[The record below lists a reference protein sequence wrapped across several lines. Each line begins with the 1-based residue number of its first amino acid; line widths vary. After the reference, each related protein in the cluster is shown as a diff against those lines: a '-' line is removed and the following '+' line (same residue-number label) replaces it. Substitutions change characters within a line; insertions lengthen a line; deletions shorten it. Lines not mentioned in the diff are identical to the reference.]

1 MSSKQK
7 SQKMQKSQKLQIIQ
21 FKDIVSILLILV
33 ILFMSVSSVFGAVQN
48 AQADETVVA
57 RDLIMFA
64 SLAYADLEKI
74 NGYNITVDSN
84 KNDKPRLNFMTK
96 ITDLS
101 FNEYPMVTD
110 NQLRS
115 IKSSTVLLGIPLS
128 DEKENTY
135 DYLFYG
141 LASVDNEVSDWKL
154 VNYTKYNTT
163 IFKGMAEFTAMTFKR
178 GDDIVIA
185 YRGTDFDDIG
195 DWAQD
200 LFYGLV
206 GYAGQEGV
214 AQDYA
219 RTVAKHFVSQ
229 NPNTRIYVTGH
240 SLGGYL
246 AQIGGAALV
255 EQGSPYRNNVK
266 EISYFNGM
274 GLKFWSNIA
283 KKITSTKLSL
293 LGIKKTQLNQL
304 LSDNSPINLTQNNAM
319 NALKSWKNKGKLIS
333 YHIKGDL
340 ISSLGTH
347 VGTKV
352 GLEPYNLCIE
362 HHDGN
367 QIYSDIL
374 SSGLFTMIKG
384 FLNEDVSKYVKQYR
398 PQHPLKYV
406 WITHE
411 TDSFFGRLPFADGTE
426 PADVT
431 VELNVPKT
439 IKYNKT
445 ADATLII
452 KTKNASLNKASLTT
466 DDFIV
471 NSSKVKINSIQLKSS
486 KTVGDDSEY
495 VYTLKLKGG
504 LVIGNSNITLKSG
517 ALKLTSLL
525 KNRQQTMKKVIN
537 ELSNNILESI
547 NISTKLR

>member
-1 MSSKQK
+1 MSSKPKNQIK
-7 SQKMQKSQKLQIIQ
+7 QKMQIIQ
-21 FKDIVSILLILV
+21 FKDVISILLIFV
-33 ILFMSVSSVFGAVQN
+33 ILFMSVGSVFGTVQD
-48 AQADETVVA
+48 AYADELVTA

-64 SLAYADLEKI
+64 SLAYADLENI
-74 NGYNITVDSN
+74 NDYNIKIDSN
-84 KNDKPRLNFMTK
+84 LNDKPKLNFLTE

-101 FNEYPMVTD
+101 FNEYKMVTD
-110 NQLRS
+110 DQLRS
-115 IKSSTVLLGIPLS
+115 IKSSTVLLGLPLS
-128 DEKENTY
+128 DEEENTY

-141 LASVDNEVSDWKL
+141 LASTNEVSDWKL

-163 IFKGMAEFTAMTFKR
+163 IMKGMAEFTAMTFKR
-178 GDDIVIA
+178 ENDIVIA

-219 RTVAKHFVSQ
+219 RVVAKHYIDED
-229 NPNTRIYVTGH
+229 PNTNIYITGH

-255 EQGSPYRNNVK
+255 EEDSEYRDNVK

-274 GLKFWSNIA
+274 GLKFWSNIG
-283 KKITSTKLSL
+283 KKINTNTQSVF
-293 LGIKKTQLNQL
+293 GIDKNELNQL
-304 LSDNSPINLTQNNAM
+304 ISDNSSINVIQNAAQNS
-319 NALKSWKNKGKLIS
+319 LRSWKDEGKLIC

-352 GLEPYNLCIE
+352 GFEPYNACIE
-362 HHDGN
+362 HHKGN
-367 QIYSDIL
+367 QFYIAQITT
-374 SSGLFTMIKG
+374 GLFKLIKD

-398 PQHPLKYV
+398 PQDPLKYV

-411 TDSFFGRLPFADGTE
+411 TDSFFGRLLYADGTE

-431 VELNVPKT
+431 VKLDVPST
-439 IKYNKT
+439 LKYNKT
-445 ADATLII
+445 ANATLTIN
-452 KTKNASLNKASLTT
+452 TKNSSLNKSSLTK
-466 DDFIV
+466 DDFIT
-471 NSSKVKINSIQLKSS
+471 NTSKIKINSIKLKSAI
-486 KTVGDDSEY
+486 KRDNGYEYIYTVQ
-495 VYTLKLKGG
+495 LKGG
-504 LVIGNSNITLKSG
+504 LIVGTSTITLKPR
-517 ALKLTSLL
+517 ALELNNSTRLQRSIID
-525 KNRQQTMKKVIN
+525 TIST
-537 ELSNNILESI
+537 LSNNIFESSYI
-547 NISTKLR
+547 RTKLR